1 MDRPLNAIL
10 IEAGFRTEAEQLAAR
25 GALEAA
31 GLTRPGKVAMHE
43 SKLERAAEVL
53 ADRLV
58 FACPSCLA
66 QLQEVRGDATVLP
79 VADDRCDGC
88 GGSAHRV
95 SAQRFLAACH
105 RHDVHRVAVVGG
117 TPVTRQSLI
126 PLLPGIELELVDGT
140 GNMNAQRARSI
151 IERNELVLVWGKTQL
166 DHRVSNHFTDPGDK
180 WKVIV
185 AAKRGIAGLL
195 DAGVRLLRKRLKAFG
210 PVIKVSSPST
220 TLAGTSPLDQRPG
233 WGM

>member
-1 MDRPLNAIL
+1 MDRPLIAIL
-10 IEAGFRTEAEQLAAR
+10 VEAGFRTEAEQAAAR
-25 GALEAA
+25 SALEAA
-31 GLTRPGKVAMHE
+31 GLTHPGKVAMHE

-58 FACPSCLA
+58 FACPSCFA
-66 QLQEVRGDATVLP
+66 PLQAARRDAIVLP

-95 SAQRFLAACH
+95 SAQRFLAACRSH
-105 RHDVHRVAVVGG
+105 SAHRVAVVGG

-126 PLLPGIELELVDGT
+126 PLLPGIELEPVDGT

-151 IERNELVLVWGKTQL
+151 IERNDLVLVWGRTQL
-166 DHRVSNHFTDPGDK
+166 DHRVSNHFTGTEDK
-180 WKVIV
+180 FKVIV

-195 DAGVRLLRKRLKAFG
+195 DAGTMHLERR
-210 PVIKVSSPST
+210 
-220 TLAGTSPLDQRPG
+220 
-233 WGM
+233 

>member
-1 MDRPLNAIL
+1 MDQLIL
-10 IEAGFRTEAEQLAAR
+10 TVLIDAGFQTEAEQLAAR

-31 GLTRPGKVAMHE
+31 GLTHSGKVAMHE

-58 FACPSCLA
+58 FACPSCRA
-66 QLQEVRGDATVLP
+66 QLLEARSDATVLP

-95 SAQRFLAACH
+95 SAQRFLAACRSH
-105 RHDVHRVAVVGG
+105 RVRRVAVVGG
-117 TPVTRQSLI
+117 TPVTRQSLT
-126 PLLPGIELELVDGT
+126 PLLPGIELESVDGT

-151 IERNELVLVWGKTQL
+151 IERNDLVLVWGKTQL
-166 DHRVSNHFTDPGDK
+166 DHRVSNHFTAADDK

-195 DAGVRLLRKRLKAFG
+195 DAGTMHLERR
-210 PVIKVSSPST
+210 
-220 TLAGTSPLDQRPG
+220 
-233 WGM
+233 